1 MPRLS
6 AVVVVALFAAS
17 AAVAQ
22 QPTVTAEA
30 TELVRVKPDSAR
42 VYLTVETRHANADTS
57 ADDHADAV
65 KRAVDDLKGLR
76 LKGVT
81 VTPQQS
87 LSARVDG
94 AGPRSAV
101 YVNASTLRIAV
112 ADLSPEQLTETVTK
126 VQQEAGKLG
135 LGGTPQVAFEKKDG
149 WDEAV
154 APAVAKATRRAVQKA
169 ELLATSAGLKPG
181 TVLAVSDGS
190 EAPTATD
197 DAVAYTDGELVR
209 KVRVKVVIAATLP
222 K

>member
-1 MPRLS
+1 MPRFS

-57 ADDHADAV
+57 ADNHADAV

-87 LSARVDG
+87 LSARID
-94 AGPRSAV
+94 ATDPRFA
-101 YVNASTLRIAV
+101 YVNARTLLVTV
-112 ADLSPEQLTETVTK
+112 ADSNPEQLAETVTK
-126 VQQEAGKLG
+126 VQQEATKLG
-135 LGGTPQVAFEKKDG
+135 LSGTPQVVFEKKDG
-149 WDEAV
+149 WDELL
-154 APAVAKATRRAVQKA
+154 APAIGKATKRAVQKA

-181 TVLAVSDGS
+181 TILAVSDGS

-197 DAVAYTDGELVR
+197 EAVAYTDGELVR

>member
-1 MPRLS
+1 MPRFS
-6 AVVVVALFAAS
+6 AVVVFALLTA

-87 LSARVDG
+87 LSARMD
-94 AGPRSAV
+94 ATGPRSAV
-101 YVNASTLRIAV
+101 YVNASTLRIAI
-112 ADLSPEQLTETVTK
+112 ADVSPEQLAETVTK

-135 LGGTPQVAFEKKDG
+135 LGGAPQVAFEKKDG
-149 WDEAV
+149 WDDV
-154 APAVAKATRRAVQKA
+154 LAPAIGKATKRAVQKA

-181 TVLAVSDGS
+181 VILAVSDGS

>member
-1 MPRLS
+1 MPRFS
-6 AVVVVALFAAS
+6 AVVAFALFAS

-154 APAVAKATRRAVQKA
+154 APAIAKATRRAVQKA
-169 ELLATSAGLKPG
+169 ELLATAPG
-181 TVLAVSDGS
+181 
-190 EAPTATD
+190 
-197 DAVAYTDGELVR
+197 
-209 KVRVKVVIAATLP
+209 
-222 K
+222 

>member
-1 MPRLS
+1 MPRFS
-6 AVVVVALFAAS
+6 AVVVFALFAAS

-87 LSARVDG
+87 LSARVEPAPG
-94 AGPRSAV
+94 HGGG
-101 YVNASTLRIAV
+101 YLNARGLLVSV
-112 ADLSPEQLTETVTK
+112 ADANPDQLAETVMK
-126 VQQEAGKLG
+126 VQQEAVKLG
-135 LGGTPQVAFEKKDG
+135 LGLNPQVAFEKKDG
-149 WDEAV
+149 WDEAL
-154 APAVAKATRRAVQKA
+154 APAIGKATKRAVQKA

-181 TVLAVSDGS
+181 TILAVSDGS

>member
-6 AVVVVALFAAS
+6 AVVVVVVSAA

-22 QPTVTAEA
+22 QPTVTADA
-30 TELVRVKPDSAR
+30 TELVRVKPDAAR

-87 LSARVDG
+87 LSARVDPTPG
-94 AGPRSAV
+94 RGV
-101 YVNASTLRIAV
+101 LYVNARPLLVSV
-112 ADLSPEQLTETVTK
+112 ADSNPEQLAETVTK
-126 VQQEAGKLG
+126 VQQEAAKLG
-135 LGGTPQVAFEKKDG
+135 LSLTSQVVFEKKDG
-149 WDEAV
+149 WDEAA
-154 APAVAKATRRAVQKA
+154 APAVAKATKRAVQKA

-181 TVLAVSDGS
+181 TILAVSDGS
-190 EAPTATD
+190 EAPTAAD

>member
-1 MPRLS
+1 MC
-6 AVVVVALFAAS
+6 
-17 AAVAQ
+17 
-22 QPTVTAEA
+22 A
-30 TELVRVKPDSAR
+30 TL
-42 VYLTVETRHANADTS
+42 L

-87 LSARVDG
+87 LSARLDG
-94 AGPRSAV
+94 NAAGLPAV
-101 YVNASTLRIAV
+101 YVNASTLLVRV
-112 ADLSPEQLTETVTK
+112 ADGSPDQLAETVMK
-126 VQQEAGKLG
+126 VQQEGAKLR
-135 LGGTPQVAFEKKDG
+135 LGGTPQVVFEKKDG

-154 APAVAKATRRAVQKA
+154 APAVTKATQRAVQKA
-169 ELLATSAGLKPG
+169 ELLAKSAGLKPG
-181 TVLAVSDGS
+181 TILAVSDGS